1 MLKRNRKQYS
11 KMGRV
16 FRCATVAALIS
27 ILFGGPAASQMY
39 IYPSE
44 GQSAEQQS
52 KDEATCREWAT
63 KQTGIDPD
71 NLNIPQAAAKD
82 SADAGKTV
90 AGSTAVGG
98 AIGGL
103 GGSMGGQ
110 FGKGVAVGALVGAV
124 GGMVKTQMDQG
135 KQKKSQDQ
143 QKTDLLNQYNRAFR
157 ACIEGK
163 GYTVR

>member
-1 MLKRNRKQYS
+1 MSKKNRHRLRLANVLR
-11 KMGRV
+11 GAT
-16 FRCATVAALIS
+16 FAAATVMLMSGTAL
-27 ILFGGPAASQMY
+27 SQMY

-52 KDEATCREWAT
+52 KDETTCREWAT

-71 NLNIPQAAAKD
+71 NLNIPQAAPKD
-82 SADAGKTV
+82 STDAGKTV

-110 FGKGVAVGALVGAV
+110 FGKGAAVGALVGAI
-124 GGMVKTQMDQG
+124 GGMVKTQMDHSNQR
-135 KQKKSQDQ
+135 KSQDQ
-143 QKTDLLNQYNRAFR
+143 QKQDLLNQYNRAFR